1 MKRHQLSAYTI
12 YLIMTG
18 ADWLIYSLFSTV
30 VYVYLANYVTDDPF
44 QLVLIWT
51 VFTTTTLPFE
61 IPTGVVA
68 DVYSRRLSVIIG
80 YVMVGIGAI
89 VEGVFQIFELVL
101 LAQVVWG
108 VGFTFISGA
117 QDAWIADEIGEERVG
132 QAYMRSSQ
140 VGQVAFLIGIPI
152 STALGTIALNIPI
165 ILAGMLFLLLAVFLV
180 LVMPEEGFQ
189 RSPQEERESWR
200 MMFSTFRES
209 VRLLRGRT
217 VLIAILLISAVYGL
231 SSSGFD
237 NLWTVNMLENFTFPA
252 IGNFEPVIWFGLLN
266 AIVTILGLVGTEIVR
281 RKVDISSQAAIVR
294 TLMFLTSATAICM
307 VIFGLTGNFWLAVT
321 AYCLSIALRTT
332 SDPILRT
339 WINQNIESNVRAT
352 VLSMDSQVN
361 SLGQMIGGS
370 TIGAIGTAISLQVAL
385 VTTGLARIPVAMLFA
400 RLVLQGKRKREEAL
414 EQRTEI

>member
-1 MKRHQLSAYTI
+1 MKRHRLDAFTV

-30 VYVYLANYVTDDPF
+30 VYVYLATYVTDDPF

-51 VFTTTTLPFE
+51 FFTTTTLLFE
-61 IPTGVVA
+61 IPTGIVA

-80 YVMVGIGAI
+80 YAMLGIGAI
-89 VEGVFQIFELVL
+89 IEGVFQIFELVL

-117 QDAWIADEIGEERVG
+117 SDAWIADEIGEERVG
-132 QAYMRSSQ
+132 HAYLRGSQ
-140 VGQVAFLIGIPI
+140 LGQVAFLIGIPI

-165 ILAGMLFLLLAVFLV
+165 ILAGTLYLLMTVFLIS
-180 LVMPEEGFQ
+180 VMPEEGFQ
-189 RSPQEERESWR
+189 RSPQEERKSWLS
-200 MMFSTFRES
+200 MFTTFKES
-209 VRLLRGRT
+209 VQLLRSRT

-237 NLWTVNMLENFTFPA
+237 NLWTVNVLENLSFPA
-252 IGNFEPVIWFGLLN
+252 IGNFEPVIWFGLIN
-266 AIVTILGLVGTEIVR
+266 AVVTILGLVGTEIVR
-281 RKVDISSQAAIVR
+281 RKVDITSQATIVR

-307 VIFGLTGNFWLAVT
+307 VIFGLTGDFWLAVT
-321 AYCLSIALRTT
+321 VYCLSITLRIT
-332 SDPILRT
+332 SDPIFRT
-339 WINQNIESNVRAT
+339 WINQNTESNVRAT

-361 SLGQMIGGS
+361 SLGQVIGGS
-370 TIGAIGTAISLQVAL
+370 AIGAIGTAISLQAAL
-385 VTTGLARIPVAMLFA
+385 VITGLARIPVALLFA

-414 EQRTEI
+414 E